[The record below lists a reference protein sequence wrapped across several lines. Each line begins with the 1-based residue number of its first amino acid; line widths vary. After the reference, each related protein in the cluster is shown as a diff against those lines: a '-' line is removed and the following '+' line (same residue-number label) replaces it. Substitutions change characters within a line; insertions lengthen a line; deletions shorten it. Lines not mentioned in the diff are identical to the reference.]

1 MSGDGPE
8 SPHTWPRGQAI
19 PEKERI
25 ETRCAGCGALWWIQA
40 RLAGHR
46 LRCDCGAWI
55 DVPAALVKRDP
66 PQPPSTAGDARVILK
81 ATDYSSPPASNQP
94 LVEVPTS
101 RPMAPD
107 SLRHAPYRTRRR
119 WTNRGVL
126 EMVGIVLAF
135 WLPPLFLR
143 LWAPGPAVLVYLP
156 LSSLAS
162 GLLILLLGLTAPHYT
177 FGKLRHALPKRYLEG
192 ALVGI
197 GMAFL
202 AFAWSGIIEPGGG
215 AGDNLFQALRDQ
227 LGLAWV
233 LILVGGFP
241 ALFEEVAFRGLLQGR
256 LSALHGRNGGIL
268 YSGIAFAFAHG
279 MTIGLPFHV
288 FGGFYLGWLRARSDS
303 LFPGMLVHL
312 LYNAAIVFLV
322 SS

>member
-1 MSGDGPE
+1 MSEQGAEP
-8 SPHTWPRGQAI
+8 PHTWPPGQI
-19 PEKERI
+19 PPESERI
-25 ETRCAGCGALWWIQA
+25 VAHCETCGALWWIQT

-55 DVPAALVKRDP
+55 DVPAPLVKRDP
-66 PQPPSTAGDARVILK
+66 PKPPSTTRDLRAILK
-81 ATDYSSPPASNQP
+81 PPDYSRPPASYEP

-107 SLRHAPYRTRRR
+107 SLRHAPVATRRS

-126 EMVGIVLAF
+126 EMVGVALAF
-135 WLPPLFLR
+135 WLPVLLLR
-143 LWAPGPAVLVYLP
+143 LWAPGPGVLVYLP

-162 GLLILLLGLTAPHYT
+162 GLLVLLVGLGAPHYT
-177 FGKLRHALPKRYLEG
+177 FGKLRRARARCYLEG
-192 ALVGI
+192 ALVGVS
-197 GMAFL
+197 MAFL
-202 AFAWSGIIEPGGG
+202 ALAWSRFIAPA
-215 AGDNLFQALRDQ
+215 AGQRDNLFQALRDQ

-241 ALFEEVAFRGLLQGR
+241 ALFEELAFRGLLQGR

-279 MTIGLPFHV
+279 MSIGLPFHV
-288 FGGFYLGWLRARSDS
+288 AGGFYLGWLRARSNS

-312 LYNAAIVFLV
+312 LYNSAIVFLV